1 MDHDM
6 IIPNILASITPK
18 KNSASKCRC
27 LQPTTIMGPHYQ
39 TWMPSTVVFPTG
51 FTHCLARPSVVSGR
65 EPSSL
70 VGNQRKCSKMST
82 WLGKWWSNDKPQDGM
97 LNPIFRATHF
107 HWLSRLHFFLK
118 FGSNSPRGE
127 VEVGPCPLGPGRLHL
142 FGNSLVDHQGIWRI
156 PLDPG
161 FWAPHFHRMLTI
173 SGCQAPQKMVHTKYG
188 QCKSEHLVTLGFST
202 SHPCGAHAS
211 MLPMCCRN
219 IQVSSFGH
227 LSGPHFFP
235 WPPLGPSTSGR
246 CWHIPSL
253 HWALPALK
261 TQPFGVP
268 LGPKWEI
275 LCARC
280 LMGFL
285 EFLSNLAAPQ
295 KKITSTGSIQVLW
308 KPWKP

>member
-1 MDHDM
+1 MHYSWERTSKIPKIMTRQWEIPVHGSWYDNPQYIGQYNSKKKLRQQVQMFSAHHNHKPPLPDMDALYCY
-6 IIPNILASITPK
+6 P
-18 KNSASKCRC
+18 C
-27 LQPTTIMGPHYQ
+27 HYQ
-39 TWMPSTVVFPTG
+39 LPQYGFVRKLTEVGYPKIQWGIVVFPTR

-188 QCKSEHLVTLGFST
+188 QC
-202 SHPCGAHAS
+202 
-211 MLPMCCRN
+211 
-219 IQVSSFGH
+219 I
-227 LSGPHFFP
+227 
-235 WPPLGPSTSGR
+235 
-246 CWHIPSL
+246 
-253 HWALPALK
+253 
-261 TQPFGVP
+261 
-268 LGPKWEI
+268 
-275 LCARC
+275 
-280 LMGFL
+280 
-285 EFLSNLAAPQ
+285 
-295 KKITSTGSIQVLW
+295 
-308 KPWKP
+308 